1 MRKESWL
8 TAYVPAYFW
17 RFLLIVLLGTLTIF
31 TASSLMYTSG
41 FLISKASIP
50 PENILMVYVPIVG
63 VRAFG
68 TSRAVVHYVERLVSH
83 DTILRILSKMRQ
95 RLYDILEP
103 QALLLSSRFR
113 TGDILGMLADDIEY
127 LQNIYLRT
135 VFPAVIS
142 LIVYAGAVIAIG
154 TFDVRFALVTALY
167 IFVLV
172 AVLPAL
178 SLLLTQ
184 RRQREVKQ
192 ERNRL
197 YQKLTDAVLGMSDWM
212 ISGRQSQFVET
223 YEQDERVVARTD
235 AALRRWA
242 RTRTFIGQ
250 AVIGLGV
257 LSMIWWAG
265 GEFADGAIPG
275 TLIAAFVLVV
285 FPVAD
290 AFLPVSEAIEK
301 IPQYRNSLER
311 LQGVEEPQAEASGA
325 AGLAAPAGR
334 AAASVATPVA
344 GANIGGKTAA
354 GLSAGWSPALADGP
368 TASAGAERPGGD
380 TGFAAVE
387 AASVAETAA
396 PPLAG
401 MNGGGKTGVGPAA
414 SAEAGKTGT
423 ASGAST
429 AASSA
434 RTTAEAAEAA
444 SGGLNNCSAH
454 ISIRQAGYRYGQ
466 DGEWSVQALDLDI
479 PQGKRIAIIGR
490 SGAGK
495 STLLK
500 LIQGALSPGA
510 GHAEINGKPAVSY
523 GDDIPKLI
531 SVLNQSPHLFDTT
544 VGNNIR
550 LGRPDASEAD
560 IAAAG
565 ALAKLDGLIASLPAG
580 YDTPVREAG
589 QRFSGGERQR
599 IALARIL
606 LQNTPVV
613 LLDEPTVGLDPRT
626 ERELLSTMFAAMQ
639 GKTLVWVTHHL
650 VGAESMDEVIF
661 MENGRIIMRG
671 THADLMAAEPRYRRL
686 YELDRPGFADETL
699 TINR

>member
-1 MRKESWL
+1 MKKEGWL
-8 TAYVPAYFW
+8 TAYVPTYFW

-50 PENILMVYVPIVG
+50 PENILMIYVPIVG

-154 TFDVRFALVTALY
+154 TFDIRFALVTALY

-223 YEQDERVVARTD
+223 YEQDERAVARTD

-242 RTRTFIGQ
+242 RARTFIGQ

-275 TLIAAFVLVV
+275 TLIAAFALVV

-311 LQGVEEPQAEASGA
+311 LRGVEEPQAEV
-325 AGLAAPAGR
+325 AGTAAPAGR
-334 AAASVATPVA
+334 AAAPVA
-344 GANIGGKTAA
+344 GANGSGKTAA
-354 GLSAGWSPALADGP
+354 GSAGWSPAPANGPTASAEVERAGSAAAAPLFARINGGGKAAAGPAGWSPAPADGP
-368 TASAGAERPGGD
+368 TASAKAERAGSAG
-380 TGFAAVE
+380 AVGIADSASG
-387 AASVAETAA
+387 AASGA
-396 PPLAG
+396 LA
-401 MNGGGKTGVGPAA
+401 AA
-414 SAEAGKTGT
+414 SAG
-423 ASGAST
+423 
-429 AASSA
+429 
-434 RTTAEAAEAA
+434 AAEVA
-444 SGGLNNCSAH
+444 SGGLNNRSAH
-454 ISIRQAGYRYGQ
+454 ISITHAGYRYGQ
-466 DGEWSVQALDLDI
+466 DGEWSVQDLNLDI

-500 LIQGALSPGA
+500 MIQGALSPGA

-560 IAAAG
+560 LAAAG
-565 ALAKLDGLIASLPAG
+565 ALVKLDGLIASLPAG

-661 MENGRIIMRG
+661 MEHGRIIMRG
-671 THADLMAAEPRYRRL
+671 THDELMAAEPRYRRL
-686 YELDRPGFADETL
+686 YELDRPDFVSETL
-699 TINR
+699 TIGR